1 MVVKPERRNVDSHRE
16 ILAKAALR
24 AAKRLK
30 MRNVEL
36 AQVLG
41 VSEATI
47 SNVDR
52 HRQPLPNDVKKL
64 EIATLFIRLY
74 RSLDAIVG
82 GDDDV
87 AAEWLRHDNSAL
99 NAKPIDSMKTLTG
112 LYDVVAY
119 LDARRALV

>member
-1 MVVKPERRNVDSHRE
+1 MSEPDTQNADNRREV
-16 ILAKAALR
+16 LAKAALR
-24 AAKRLK
+24 AAKLLK

-47 SNVDR
+47 SNIDR
-52 HRQPLPNDVKKL
+52 RRQPLPNDVKKL

-87 AAEWLRHDNSAL
+87 AADWLRNGNAAL
-99 NAKPIDSMKTLTG
+99 NARPIDAIKSLTG

>member
-1 MVVKPERRNVDSHRE
+1 MIEPETLRAGNHRE

-30 MRNVEL
+30 MKNVEL
-36 AQVLG
+36 AQVIG

-47 SNVDR
+47 SNADR
-52 HRQPLPNDVKKL
+52 HRQPLPNDAKKL

-87 AAEWLRHDNSAL
+87 AAAWLRNANTAL
-99 NAKPIDSMKTLTG
+99 NARPIDAIKTLTG

>member
-1 MVVKPERRNVDSHRE
+1 MAITLDRQDTDRNRE
-16 ILAKAALR
+16 ILAKASVR

-47 SNVDR
+47 SNIDR
-52 HRQPLPNDVKKL
+52 RGQPLPNDAKKL

-87 AAEWLRHDNSAL
+87 AATWLRNSNAAL
-99 NAKPIDSMKTLTG
+99 NARPIDAIKSLTG

-119 LDARRALV
+119 LDARRAVV

>member
-1 MVVKPERRNVDSHRE
+1 MAITLDRQDTDRNRE
-16 ILAKAALR
+16 ILAKASVR

-47 SNVDR
+47 SNIDR
-52 HRQPLPNDVKKL
+52 RGQPLPNDAKKL

-87 AAEWLRHDNSAL
+87 ATTWLRNSNAAL
-99 NAKPIDSMKTLTG
+99 NARPIDAIKSLTG

-119 LDARRALV
+119 LDARRAVV